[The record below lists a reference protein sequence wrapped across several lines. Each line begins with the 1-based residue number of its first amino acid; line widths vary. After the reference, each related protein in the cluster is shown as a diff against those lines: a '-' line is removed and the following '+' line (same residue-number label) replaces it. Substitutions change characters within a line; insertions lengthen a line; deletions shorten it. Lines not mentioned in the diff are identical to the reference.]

1 MTKGAK
7 VRKAGKLGKTALA
20 AEPVSQK
27 ATPRPDIEELRLSAA
42 ETRVL
47 MSICAELLD
56 FCARVSGKIDPTA
69 ALMVTWARDEVTIP
83 VFGFRA

>member
-1 MTKGAK
+1 MAKGVK
-7 VRKAGKLGKTALA
+7 VRKPGKTGKTAVA
-20 AEPVSQK
+20 AEPVLQK
-27 ATPRPDIEELRLSAA
+27 TVPRPDIEELRLSAA

-47 MSICAELLD
+47 MSICVELLD

-69 ALMVTWARDEVTIP
+69 AMMVTWARDEVTIP

>member
-1 MTKGAK
+1 MAKGAK
-7 VRKAGKLGKTALA
+7 VRKPGKLEKTAVA

-27 ATPRPDIEELRLSAA
+27 SVPRPEIEELRLSAA

-56 FCARVSGKIDPTA
+56 LCARVSGKIDPTA
-69 ALMVTWARDEVTIP
+69 AMMVTWARDEVTIP
-83 VFGFRA
+83 IFGFRA